1 MSSAGPPDVPGGPPE
16 VPGRSSARE
25 RSAEARE
32 RARQARDAR
41 RARGRAGFNGGRGR
55 AEPPADDAFGDDES
69 PRSEPPSRPPS
80 SRTRAR
86 RRGAALLGAVVL
98 IGALVVGWAVV
109 SYYQPFTGDGEG
121 RVQVSI
127 PSGATVSTIAGILE
141 TRGVISSPFFFETR
155 ARLTDRGTT
164 LRPGSYTLRR
174 GASNQAV
181 LDVLAAGPPPD
192 VVSVTVPEGR
202 ARSEVAPIVSGAGL
216 GRGYRRA
223 TAGAFGGFDPATYG
237 APKGS
242 SLEGFLFPSTYELR
256 RDDDARELVRR
267 QTEAFE
273 REARNLDFDGAPG
286 ERTPYEVLTV
296 ASMVER
302 EAQVDRE
309 RPLIASVIYNRLKI
323 DELLRI
329 DATVRFATGNWSR
342 PILKS
347 QLESPDPYNTYTNA
361 GLPPGPIGS
370 PGRESLEAA
379 ANPANTD
386 FMFYVVK
393 PGTCGEHSFSDNEDQ
408 FFRDSNRYN
417 DARAARGGRSPTDC

>member
-1 MSSAGPPDVPGGPPE
+1 MPGGPPE

-41 RARGRAGFNGGRGR
+41 RARGRAGGNGGPQPPPGADGEGRGR
-55 AEPPADDAFGDDES
+55 PD
-69 PRSEPPSRPPS
+69 PPSRPPP
-80 SRTRAR
+80 SRSRAR
-86 RRGAALLGAVVL
+86 PRGAALLGGL
-98 IGALVVGWAVV
+98 ALVGAIVLGWAFV

-121 RVQVSI
+121 RVAVRIPNGASVSL
-127 PSGATVSTIAGILE
+127 IAEILDA
-141 TRGVISSPFFFETR
+141 RGVISSPFFFETR

-174 GASNQAV
+174 GASNEAV

-223 TAGAFGGFDPATYG
+223 TAGPFGDFDPASYG
-237 APKGS
+237 APEGS
-242 SLEGFLFPSTYELR
+242 SLEGFLFPSTYELKR
-256 RDDDARELVRR
+256 SSDARDLVRR

-273 REARNLDFDGAPG
+273 REARSLDFDGAPG

-302 EAQVDRE
+302 EAQLDRE
-309 RPLIASVIYNRLKI
+309 RPLIASVIYNRLEV
-323 DELLRI
+323 DQRLQI
-329 DATVRFATGNWSR
+329 DATVRFASGNWSR

-379 ANPANTD
+379 ANPADTD
-386 FMFYVVK
+386 YLFYVVK
-393 PGTCGEHSFSDNEDQ
+393 PNTCGEHAFAETDQ
-408 FFRDSNRYN
+408 QWSRDKARY
-417 DARAARGGRSPTDC
+417 DAERAARGGRSPTDC

>member
-1 MSSAGPPDVPGGPPE
+1 M
-16 VPGRSSARE
+16 
-25 RSAEARE
+25 
-32 RARQARDAR
+32 
-41 RARGRAGFNGGRGR
+41 
-55 AEPPADDAFGDDES
+55 
-69 PRSEPPSRPPS
+69 
-80 SRTRAR
+80 
-86 RRGAALLGAVVL
+86 
-98 IGALVVGWAVV
+98 
-109 SYYQPFTGDGEG
+109 
-121 RVQVSI
+121 I

-141 TRGVISSPFFFETR
+141 ERGVISSPFFFETR

-174 GASNQAV
+174 GASNEAV

-223 TAGAFGGFDPATYG
+223 TAGAFGDFDPASYG

-256 RDDDARELVRR
+256 RDDDARDLVRR

-273 REARNLDFDGAPG
+273 REARSIDFDGAPG
-286 ERTPYEVLTV
+286 ERTPFEVLTV

-309 RPLIASVIYNRLKI
+309 RQLIASVIYNRLEV

-379 ANPANTD
+379 ANPADTD

-393 PGTCGEHSFSDNEDQ
+393 PGTCGEHAFSDNEAQ